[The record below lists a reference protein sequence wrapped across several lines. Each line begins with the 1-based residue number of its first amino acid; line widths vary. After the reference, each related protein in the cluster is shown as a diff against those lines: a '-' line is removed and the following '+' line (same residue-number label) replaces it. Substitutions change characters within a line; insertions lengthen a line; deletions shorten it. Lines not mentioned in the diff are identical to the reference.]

1 LDRLNEKEDPVSTAA
16 IVLAGG
22 SGSRL
27 QHPENKV
34 FVHVGGRPLIVWS
47 IRTFAR
53 SASISHLVIVARAGE
68 HERVADILQDDPV
81 QMPVRITT
89 GGDTRHASEHAG
101 LEAIAD
107 EIRDGD
113 IDVVLI
119 HDAARPFVSG
129 DLIDS
134 VTATARSVGGAVPA
148 LPLGDGIYRMDGDG
162 GIVNQ
167 PSNLY
172 RVQTPQGFVAR
183 ELLEAYRQAR
193 QDGFTAVDTS
203 ETVERY
209 SQLEVAVVAGE
220 ATNIKVTFVD
230 DLEAAEEIA
239 AAWPQLATR

>member
-1 LDRLNEKEDPVSTAA
+1 MSTAA